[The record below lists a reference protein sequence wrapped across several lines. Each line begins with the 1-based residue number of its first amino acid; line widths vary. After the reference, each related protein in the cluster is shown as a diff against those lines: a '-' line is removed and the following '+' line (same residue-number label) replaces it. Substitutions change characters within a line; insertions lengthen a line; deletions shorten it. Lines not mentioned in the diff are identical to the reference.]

1 MSIASEIAR
10 IKEARIKMSAAAAAL
25 TFEKLTDFETYDI
38 VSSNASGDTLETEFL
53 CIGGKE
59 TVLTLKFNDV
69 ESCNKF
75 KNDDF
80 TYINIYSGKNDDN
93 ILAHYS
99 TSGDSMNMRAVT
111 SNSVDT
117 VTLRYIITVPSDV
130 MFTTIFIYQEAVDD
144 MPLTVTFSEPIRFR
158 ATDKIDQLVEAL
170 DLVAFHQFESI
181 TNNGSLNKGFYRD
194 CEINVP
200 VGTCD
205 HVQTTAT
212 VDLDTGN
219 VVFKN
224 MNGETLET
232 SVYDAN
238 DIENDKYVVNEV
250 YVTNIPDTTALTNR
264 VSELESE
271 LTNIETELQ
280 GL

>member
-80 TYINIYSGKNDDN
+80 TYINIYSGNNDDN

-158 ATDKIDQLVEAL
+158 ATDKIDQLAEAL

-181 TNNGSLNKGFYRD
+181 TDNGALKKGFYRD

-200 VGTCD
+200 VTCD